1 MKDEIRRIMQLVQD
15 GKLSP
20 EDAAELIDAFNSSDE
35 ETDSDTGQSPPPPP
49 SDEAETSTDK
59 DPFKNFIGYVEGIGK
74 EVSESVNWQ
83 DVARQVRTGAQ
94 KGFDSLKEG
103 IDKIKKDGK
112 FNFDLFSAKEV
123 RTIEMPLKLS
133 AGQTL
138 KIENPIGDI
147 RITGGH
153 DSGLIK
159 AVAKVHGIDAEEAK
173 RRAADYTIVVEES
186 DHIVMIRQPDSSGI
200 HVDLDI
206 SIPAGVHV
214 DARTWS
220 GDLLANEISGNCKV
234 TANSGNIRVAAVN
247 GAVEISSQSGSVF
260 VENVTTPTLT
270 LENKSGN
277 VSLMKVAGNM
287 NIRTASGDLTL
298 AECSGKSLSV
308 ESVSGDVSVDL
319 IEPVTGSTSIRTV
332 NGSTTLAVPDGCDC
346 RVTLSTLRGHVTCP
360 LELED
365 VSTSEMHVSGRLGDG
380 TGSLDVSAVNGS
392 IMMNLRV
399 HS

>member
-1 MKDEIRRIMQLVQD
+1 MQLVQD

-35 ETDSDTGQSPPPPP
+35 EMDSDTGQTPPPPP
-49 SDEAETSTDK
+49 SDEAKASTEK

-94 KGFDSLKEG
+94 KGFESLKEG
-103 IDKIKKDGK
+103 IEKVKKEGK
-112 FNFDLFSAKEV
+112 FNFDIFSAKEI
-123 RTIEMPLKLS
+123 RTIEMPVSLA

-147 RITGGH
+147 RIHGGH

-159 AVAKVHGIDAEEAK
+159 AVAKVHGINEEEAK
-173 RRAADYTIVVEES
+173 IRAAEYTLVIEES
-186 DHIVMIRQPDSSGI
+186 DHMVIIRQPDSSGI
-200 HVDLDI
+200 HVDIDVA
-206 SIPAGVHV
+206 IPLGVHV

-220 GDLLANEISGNCKV
+220 GDLIASEIEGNCKT
-234 TANSGNIRVAAVN
+234 TASSGNIRVAGVK
-247 GAVEISSQSGSVF
+247 GAVEISSQSGSVI
-260 VENVTTPTLT
+260 VDNVTTPTLS

-277 VSLMKVAGNM
+277 VSMAKVAGNM
-287 NIRTASGDLTL
+287 NVRTASGDLAL
-298 AECSGKSLSV
+298 SECSGKSISV

-319 IEPVTGSTSIRTV
+319 VEPITGSTSIRTV

-365 VSTSEMHVSGRLGDG
+365 ASTSDMHVSGRLGDG
-380 TGSLDVSAVNGS
+380 TGTLDVSAVNGS
-392 IMMNLRV
+392 ILMNLRV